1 MHIIRVNERTHL
13 FDDLSIALGYFDGI
27 HQAHQRVIQQAV
39 TYATTHQLKSAVLT
53 FATNP
58 NVFLKKRTQET
69 LLTPLPEKIRLLT
82 ELGVDYLII
91 VPFNQTVA
99 RLAPADFIQKILVPL
114 RVRHVVT
121 GFDFRFGYKGQG
133 DVRVLAAY
141 PTQFSLDVVMK
152 RELEGEKIGTT
163 EIRTYLAKGDVNMV
177 TKMLGRTYRM
187 SGRVVI
193 GRQKGREIGFPTA
206 NLELD
211 DRYEVPA
218 RGVYAVNVLIADR
231 VYRGMCNVGHNPTFN
246 YNENISI
253 EVHLLDFSGD
263 LYGKRLSLEFIAFIR
278 EEQRFSSVDALI
290 SQLQAD
296 EKTIRDL

>member
-99 RLAPADFIQKILVPL
+99 SLAPADFIQKILVPL

-163 EIRTYLAKGDVNMV
+163 EIRTYLAKGDVDMV

>member
-152 RELEGEKIGTT
+152 RELAGEKIGTT